1 MSNYDYSYPDF
12 FTVPVMLVNNFI
24 ISSLSSLIDE
34 YSSSVRLSAEYS
46 LPSQNFVSLASFKA
60 IVNFVKKSALLWAY

>member
-34 YSSSVRLSAEYS
+34 YSSSVRLSAE
-46 LPSQNFVSLASFKA
+46 
-60 IVNFVKKSALLWAY
+60 